1 MGIKFF
7 NSLPQSKDQEQP
19 IFYNIC
25 SYYEEAKKEK
35 RRTKTRVLPKCYGT
49 YFNEECNYLLN
60 NALPQKAKQDRNGA
74 IPEQQL
80 PLSNSI
86 NIIRQ
91 TRNLAPLEA
100 AESNNNYQYY
110 PTFNRYDKYR
120 YLIGRE
126 KGSEYLSRYSGLPI
140 YKYSKKYPLGYGR
153 KKRSAE

>member
-1 MGIKFF
+1 M
-7 NSLPQSKDQEQP
+7 
-19 IFYNIC
+19 
-25 SYYEEAKKEK
+25 
-35 RRTKTRVLPKCYGT
+35 PKCYGT

-153 KKRSAE
+153 KKRDAE